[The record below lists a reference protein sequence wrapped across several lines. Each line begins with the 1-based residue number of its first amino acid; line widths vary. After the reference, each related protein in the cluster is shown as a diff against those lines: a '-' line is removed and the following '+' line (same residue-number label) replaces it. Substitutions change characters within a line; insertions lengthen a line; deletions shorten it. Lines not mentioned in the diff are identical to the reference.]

1 MFFEAQTRSFVQL
14 ISLQT
19 PSSAVGFMIINQE
32 RLACMLIYVRKI
44 VKLLGV
50 FQNAAVSVGGTI
62 PKSVIL
68 MARESY
74 FSHVWV
80 KKFSI
85 ISYAWV
91 NPKFLQSNLATLVN
105 VQRLHDN
112 DIWCTSCSSTLPYQ
126 NVSLTAESKHLRF
139 SMVQ

>member
-1 MFFEAQTRSFVQL
+1 MQL

-74 FSHVWV
+74 FSHV
-80 KKFSI
+80 
-85 ISYAWV
+85 
-91 NPKFLQSNLATLVN
+91 
-105 VQRLHDN
+105 
-112 DIWCTSCSSTLPYQ
+112 
-126 NVSLTAESKHLRF
+126 
-139 SMVQ
+139 